1 VIISAISQSLWLGH
15 VRARIV
21 KEVWHRNLVAP
32 VHTEKY
38 ARGPDFWVGSVKMA
52 TTTDER
58 ILDVKDLRTYFYTQE
73 GEVKAVDGLT
83 YHINKGESVGLV
95 GESACG
101 KSVSA
106 LSILRL
112 IPYPPGIIVGGEIFF
127 QGQDLLKSSESE
139 MRHIRGNRIA
149 MIFQEPTTSLN
160 PVLTVKRQIS
170 EALELHRGMDK
181 EASLQETI
189 RLLKLVGIPDA
200 EQRAQDYPFQFS
212 GGMQQ
217 RIMIAMALSCD
228 PSLLIADE
236 PTTSV
241 DVTVQA
247 QLLEILAELRDR
259 LGTAV
264 LIITHNMGV
273 VARYVD
279 RVQVMYAGRLVES
292 AATDELYGNPKH
304 PYTIGLL
311 ASVPRLDSERKKS
324 LRVITGLP
332 PNLARLPGGCAFHPR
347 CEYAMDRCRVEA
359 PVLEDIGGNHL
370 RACFYDADK
379 LHKY

>member
-1 VIISAISQSLWLGH
+1 
-15 VRARIV
+15 
-21 KEVWHRNLVAP
+21 
-32 VHTEKY
+32 
-38 ARGPDFWVGSVKMA
+38 MA
-52 TTTDER
+52 TTTDEV
-58 ILDVKDLRTYFYTQE
+58 ILQVKELKTYFYTQE
-73 GEVKAVDGLT
+73 GEVKAVDGLS
-83 YHINKGESVGLV
+83 YFVRRGESVGLV

-106 LSILRL
+106 LSVLRL
-112 IPYPPGIIVGGEIFF
+112 IPYPPGIIVGGEIMF
-127 QGQDLLKSSESE
+127 QGRDLLKASEE
-139 MRHIRGNRIA
+139 DMRHIRGNRIA
-149 MIFQEPTTSLN
+149 MVFQEPTTSLN

-170 EALELHRGMDK
+170 ESLELHRGMDK
-181 EASLQETI
+181 DASLQETV

-200 EQRAQDYPFQFS
+200 ERRAQDYPFQFS

-228 PSLLIADE
+228 PALLIADE

-247 QLLEILAELRDR
+247 QLLEIIAELRER

-264 LIITHNMGV
+264 IIITHNLGV

-279 RVQVMYAGRLVES
+279 RVNVMYAGKLVET
-292 AATDELYGNPKH
+292 APTDELYSRPKH

-324 LRVITGLP
+324 LRVIKGLP
-332 PNLARLPGGCAFHPR
+332 PNLSRLPGGCSFHPR
-347 CEYAMDRCRVEA
+347 CDYAMDRCRTES
-359 PVLEDIGGNHL
+359 PVLEEVGPEHL
-370 RACFYDADK
+370 RACFYDAAK
-379 LHKY
+379 LKKY

>member
-1 VIISAISQSLWLGH
+1 
-15 VRARIV
+15 
-21 KEVWHRNLVAP
+21 
-32 VHTEKY
+32 
-38 ARGPDFWVGSVKMA
+38 M
-52 TTTDER
+52 TTTNGEKV
-58 ILDVKDLRTYFYTQE
+58 LEVNDLRTYFYTQE
-73 GEVKAVDGLT
+73 GEVKAVDGLS
-83 YHINKGESVGLV
+83 YYVNKGESVGLV

-112 IPYPPGIIVGGEIFF
+112 IPYPPGIIVGGEIIF
-127 QGQDLLKSSESE
+127 QGRDLLKVSEE
-139 MRHIRGNRIA
+139 DMRHIRGNDVA

-181 EASLQETI
+181 EASLEETV
-189 RLLKLVGIPDA
+189 RLLRLVGIPDA
-200 EQRAQDYPFQFS
+200 ERRANDYPFQFS

-228 PSLLIADE
+228 PALLIADE

-247 QLLEILAELRDR
+247 QLLEIIADLRSR

-264 LIITHNMGV
+264 IVITHNLGV

-279 RVQVMYAGRLVES
+279 RVNVMYAGRLVES
-292 AATDELYGNPKH
+292 GPTDEIYSDPKH

-311 ASVPRLDSERKKS
+311 ASVPRLDSDRKKS
-324 LRVITGLP
+324 LRVIQGLP
-332 PNLARLPGGCAFHPR
+332 PNLARLPGGCSFHPR
-347 CEYAMDRCRVEA
+347 CDYAMPQCKVET
-359 PVLEDIGGNHL
+359 PELEKVGENHI
-370 RACFYDADK
+370 RACFLDVKK
-379 LHKY
+379 LKK

>member
-1 VIISAISQSLWLGH
+1 MVFI
-15 VRARIV
+15 
-21 KEVWHRNLVAP
+21 
-32 VHTEKY
+32 
-38 ARGPDFWVGSVKMA
+38 ARGTGFWVGSVKMA

-58 ILDVKDLRTYFYTQE
+58 ILDVKELRTYFYTQE
-73 GEVKAVDGLT
+73 GEVKAVDGLS

-127 QGQDLLKSSESE
+127 QGQDLLKASEAD

-181 EASLQETI
+181 EASLGETV

-228 PSLLIADE
+228 PALLIADE

-264 LIITHNMGV
+264 LIITHNLGV

-279 RVQVMYAGRLVES
+279 RVQVMYAGRLVET
-292 AATDELYGNPKH
+292 APTDELYSNPKH

-324 LRVITGLP
+324 LRIITGLP

-347 CEYAMDRCRVEA
+347 CEYAMDRCRIEA
-359 PVLEDIGGNHL
+359 PTLEKIGEDHL

>member
-1 VIISAISQSLWLGH
+1 
-15 VRARIV
+15 
-21 KEVWHRNLVAP
+21 
-32 VHTEKY
+32 
-38 ARGPDFWVGSVKMA
+38 MA

-58 ILDVKDLRTYFYTQE
+58 ILDVKELRTYFYTQE
-73 GEVKAVDGLT
+73 GEVKAVDGLS

-127 QGQDLLKSSESE
+127 QGQDLLKASEAD

-181 EASLQETI
+181 EASLGETV

-228 PSLLIADE
+228 PALLIADE

-264 LIITHNMGV
+264 LIITHNLGV

-279 RVQVMYAGRLVES
+279 RVQVMYAGRLVET
-292 AATDELYGNPKH
+292 APTDELYSNPKH

-324 LRVITGLP
+324 LRIITGLP

-347 CEYAMDRCRVEA
+347 CEYAMDRCRVEV
-359 PVLEDIGGNHL
+359 PTLEKIGEDHL

>member
-1 VIISAISQSLWLGH
+1 
-15 VRARIV
+15 
-21 KEVWHRNLVAP
+21 
-32 VHTEKY
+32 
-38 ARGPDFWVGSVKMA
+38 MA
-52 TTTDER
+52 TTTDEV
-58 ILDVKDLRTYFYTQE
+58 ILQVKDLRTYFYTQE
-73 GEVKAVDGLT
+73 GEVKAVDGLS
-83 YHINKGESVGLV
+83 YHVNRGESVGLV

-112 IPYPPGIIVGGEIFF
+112 IPYPPGIIVGGEIIF
-127 QGQDLLKSSESE
+127 QGQDLLKASEEE

-170 EALELHRGMDK
+170 ESLELHRGMDK
-181 EASLQETI
+181 DASFQETV
-189 RLLKLVGIPDA
+189 RLLRLVGIPDA
-200 EQRAQDYPFQFS
+200 ERRANDYPFQFS

-217 RIMIAMALSCD
+217 RIMIAMGLSCD
-228 PSLLIADE
+228 PALLIADE

-247 QLLEILAELRDR
+247 QLLEIIAELRTR

-264 LIITHNMGV
+264 IIITHNLGV

-279 RVQVMYAGRLVES
+279 RVNVMYAGNMVES
-292 AATDELYGNPKH
+292 ATTDELYSNPKH

-311 ASVPRLDSERKKS
+311 ASVPRLDSERKKG
-324 LRVITGLP
+324 LRIIKGLP
-332 PNLARLPGGCAFHPR
+332 PNLSRLPGGCSFHPR
-347 CEYAMDRCRVEA
+347 CDYAFDRCREET
-359 PVLEDIGGNHL
+359 PRLEEVSPGHW
-370 RACFYDADK
+370 RSCFYDPDK
-379 LHKY
+379 LKKH